1 MTVRRRLRVEWRP
14 GENHQFRIKRE
25 RSVARSTE
33 RVSMLHSTMQIV
45 PNSVPADDSVD
56 MASTGDFVQ
65 LRSVYKSYGENLV
78 VMDHMNLD
86 MRADDR
92 LVVIGPSGSGKSSLL
107 RVMMGLEG
115 IQSGSIGFQGKPYIC
130 GADSG
135 RSKRIDGKLQ
145 RQIGMVFQ
153 HYTLFPHLSVLSN
166 LILAPVKVGGMSK
179 SEATERARMYL
190 DRLGLESKLNAYP
203 SQLSG
208 GQKQRVAIARALML
222 EPKLMLFDEVTSA
235 LDPEM
240 VVEVQHVMMK
250 LAEQK
255 MAMIIVTHDMHF
267 ARDIATRVVFCAS
280 GKVVE
285 QGAPNEMFKCPKEGR
300 TREFLEKVL
309 HLD

>member
-1 MTVRRRLRVEWRP
+1 MAAGAIHRVNIGPQADEAVTSPNGRPMIQLEGVRKSFGDNLVLD
-14 GENHQFRIKRE
+14 GIDL
-25 RSVARSTE
+25 SVA
-33 RVSMLHSTMQIV
+33 H
-45 PNSVPADDSVD
+45 
-56 MASTGDFVQ
+56 
-65 LRSVYKSYGENLV
+65 GEVLV
-78 VMDHMNLD
+78 I
-86 MRADDR
+86 
-92 LVVIGPSGSGKSSLL
+92 IGPSGSGKSSLL

-115 IQSGSIGFQGKPYIC
+115 IQGGKIAFQGQPYIY

-135 RSKRIDGKLQ
+135 RSKRIDTKLQ
-145 RQIGMVFQ
+145 KQIGMVFQ

-166 LILAPVKVGGMSK
+166 LILAPVKVGGLSK
-179 SEATERARMYL
+179 IAATERARMYL
-190 DRLGLESKLNAYP
+190 ARLGLESKLHAYP

-240 VVEVQHVMMK
+240 VIEVQNVMLQ

-280 GKVVE
+280 GKIVE
-285 QGAPNEMFKCPKEGR
+285 QGAPAEMFKCPKETR

>member
-1 MTVRRRLRVEWRP
+1 MKASNLAAVPSRP
-14 GENHQFRIKRE
+14 PH
-25 RSVARSTE
+25 ACD
-33 RVSMLHSTMQIV
+33 LA
-45 PNSVPADDSVD
+45 NSA
-56 MASTGDFVQ
+56 FIQ
-65 LRSVYKSYGENLV
+65 LRNVYKSYGENLV
-78 VMDHMNLD
+78 VMDHMDLD

-92 LVVIGPSGSGKSSLL
+92 LVIIGPSGSGKSSLL
-107 RVMMGLEG
+107 RVMMGLES
-115 IQSGSIGFQGKPYIC
+115 IQGGTIQFQGKPYI
-130 GADSG
+130 
-135 RSKRIDGKLQ
+135 DGNARGKPTDYSLQ
-145 RQIGMVFQ
+145 TQVGMVFQ
-153 HYTLFPHLSVLSN
+153 HYTLFPHLSVLGN
-166 LILAPVKVGGMSK
+166 LILAPMKVHGLPRGQAIEK
-179 SEATERARMYL
+179 ARL
-190 DRLGLESKLNAYP
+190 LLARLGLESKLNVYP

-240 VVEVQHVMMK
+240 VIEVQNVMMQ

-267 ARDIATRVVFCAS
+267 ARHIASRVVFCAN

-285 QGAPNEMFKCPKEGR
+285 QGHPDQLFTQPREPR

>member
-1 MTVRRRLRVEWRP
+1 
-14 GENHQFRIKRE
+14 
-25 RSVARSTE
+25 
-33 RVSMLHSTMQIV
+33 MLSPQIV
-45 PNSVPADDSVD
+45 AVQPDIK
-56 MASTGDFVQ
+56 STACGTAPIAAGDFVQ
-65 LRSVYKSYGENLV
+65 LRDVYKSYGENLV
-78 VMDHMNLD
+78 VMDQMSLN

-92 LVVIGPSGSGKSSLL
+92 LVIIGPSGSGKSSLL

-115 IQSGSIGFQGKPYIC
+115 IQDGEIGFQGKPYIH
-130 GADSG
+130 GANSARG
-135 RSKRIDGKLQ
+135 KRIDPALQ
-145 RQIGMVFQ
+145 KQIGMVFQ
-153 HYTLFPHLSVLSN
+153 HYTLFPHLSVLGN
-166 LILAPVKVGGMSK
+166 LILAPVKVGGVSK
-179 SEATERARMYL
+179 GEATERARTYL
-190 DRLGLESKLNAYP
+190 ARLGLESKLHAYP

-222 EPKLMLFDEVTSA
+222 DPKLMLFDEVTSA

-240 VVEVQHVMMK
+240 VIEVQNVMLQ

-280 GKVVE
+280 GKIVE
-285 QGAPNEMFKCPKEGR
+285 EGVPAEMFKRPKEAR

>member
-1 MTVRRRLRVEWRP
+1 MSASHRVAIAP
-14 GENHQFRIKRE
+14 AV
-25 RSVARSTE
+25 SVA
-33 RVSMLHSTMQIV
+33 
-45 PNSVPADDSVD
+45 PNIA
-56 MASTGDFVQ
+56 GGNFIQ
-65 LRSVYKSYGENLV
+65 LRDVYKSYGEGLV
-78 VMDHMNLD
+78 VMDRLSLD

-92 LVVIGPSGSGKSSLL
+92 LVIIGPSGSGKSSLL
-107 RVMMGLEG
+107 RVMMGLES
-115 IQSGSIGFQGKPYIC
+115 IQGGTISFQGKSY
-130 GADSG
+130 
-135 RSKRIDGKLQ
+135 IDGNSTKGRGKPLDASLQ
-145 RQIGMVFQ
+145 TQIGMVFQ

-166 LILAPVKVGGMSK
+166 LILAPMKVHGLSK
-179 SEATERARMYL
+179 AQATEKARMFL
-190 DRLGLESKLNAYP
+190 ARLGLENKLNAYP

-240 VVEVQHVMMK
+240 VTEVQNVMMQ
-250 LAEQK
+250 LAEEK

-267 ARDIATRVVFCAS
+267 AKNIASRVVFCAN

-285 QGAPNEMFKCPKEGR
+285 QGPPSQIFTQPTEPR

>member
-1 MTVRRRLRVEWRP
+1 MNAHTSIEIQTLDEEPSPETYPAFVELR
-14 GENHQFRIKRE
+14 
-25 RSVARSTE
+25 
-33 RVSMLHSTMQIV
+33 
-45 PNSVPADDSVD
+45 D
-56 MASTGDFVQ
+56 
-65 LRSVYKSYGENLV
+65 VYKSYGANLV
-78 VMDHMNLD
+78 VMNAMTLD

-92 LVVIGPSGSGKSSLL
+92 LVIIGPSGSGKSSLL
-107 RVMMGLEG
+107 RCMMGLEG
-115 IQSGSIGFQGKPYIC
+115 IQGGEIRFQGRRYIQ
-130 GADSG
+130 GGPGYAPTG
-135 RSKRIDGKLQ
+135 IDRALQ

-153 HYTLFPHLSVLSN
+153 HYTLFPHLSVLAN
-166 LILAPVKVGGMSK
+166 LILAPVKVGGMSRQ
-179 SEATERARMYL
+179 EATERARAYL
-190 DRLGLESKLNAYP
+190 VRLGLESKLLAYP

-240 VVEVQHVMMK
+240 VIEVQNVMLQ

-267 ARDIATRVVFCAS
+267 ARDIATRVVFCANGS
-280 GKVVE
+280 IVE
-285 QGAPNEMFKCPKEGR
+285 QGPPGRLFRQPKEAR

>member
-1 MTVRRRLRVEWRP
+1 MLSPQAMVAKPHVPSTVPEFSP
-14 GENHQFRIKRE
+14 
-25 RSVARSTE
+25 ST
-33 RVSMLHSTMQIV
+33 
-45 PNSVPADDSVD
+45 
-56 MASTGDFVQ
+56 TGDFVQ
-65 LRSVYKSYGENLV
+65 FRDVYKSYGENLV
-78 VMDHMNLD
+78 VMDNMNLD

-92 LVVIGPSGSGKSSLL
+92 LVIIGPSGSGKSSLL

-115 IQSGSIGFQGKPYIC
+115 VQGGQIGFQGKPYIY

-135 RSKRIDGKLQ
+135 RPKRIDAKLQ
-145 RQIGMVFQ
+145 KQIGMVFQ

-166 LILAPVKVGGMSK
+166 LVLAPVKAGGISK
-179 SEATERARMYL
+179 AEATERARLYL
-190 DRLGLESKLNAYP
+190 ARLGLESKLHSYP

-240 VVEVQHVMMK
+240 VIEVQNVMLH

-280 GKVVE
+280 GKIVE
-285 QGAPNEMFKCPKEGR
+285 QGAPAEMFKCPREAR

>member
-1 MTVRRRLRVEWRP
+1 MLSSQTMIAQHDVPPAVIDFSP
-14 GENHQFRIKRE
+14 SASGEFVQFR
-25 RSVARSTE
+25 
-33 RVSMLHSTMQIV
+33 
-45 PNSVPADDSVD
+45 D
-56 MASTGDFVQ
+56 
-65 LRSVYKSYGENLV
+65 VYKSYGENLV

-86 MRADDR
+86 MREDDR
-92 LVVIGPSGSGKSSLL
+92 LVIIGPSGSGKSSLL

-115 IQSGSIGFQGKPYIC
+115 IQGGQIGFQGKPYIF
-130 GADSG
+130 GADAG
-135 RSKRIDGKLQ
+135 RAKRIDARLQ
-145 RQIGMVFQ
+145 KQIGMVFQ
-153 HYTLFPHLSVLSN
+153 HYTLFPHLSVLGN
-166 LILAPVKVGGMSK
+166 LILAPVKVGGLSK
-179 SEATERARMYL
+179 AEATERARLYL
-190 DRLGLESKLNAYP
+190 ARLGLESKLHAYP

-240 VVEVQHVMMK
+240 VIEVQNVMLQ

-280 GKVVE
+280 GKIVE
-285 QGAPNEMFKCPKEGR
+285 QGAPADMFKCPKQAR

>member
-1 MTVRRRLRVEWRP
+1 MNSPYL
-14 GENHQFRIKRE
+14 
-25 RSVARSTE
+25 VAAQPQPVIAS
-33 RVSMLHSTMQIV
+33 
-45 PNSVPADDSVD
+45 NS
-56 MASTGDFVQ
+56 ASGDFIQ
-65 LRSVYKSYGENLV
+65 LRGVCKSYGEQLV
-78 VMDHMNLD
+78 VMDNLNLD

-92 LVVIGPSGSGKSSLL
+92 LVIIGPSGSGKSSLL
-107 RVMMGLEG
+107 RVLMGLEG
-115 IQSGSIGFQGKPYIC
+115 IQGGTISFQGKPYI
-130 GADSG
+130 SG
-135 RSKRIDGKLQ
+135 TGGRGKLDDGL
-145 RQIGMVFQ
+145 RNQIGMVFQ

-166 LILAPVKVGGMSK
+166 LILAPTKVHGLSRT
-179 SEATERARMYL
+179 EATEKARVYL
-190 DRLGLESKLNAYP
+190 ARLGLESKLNAYP

-240 VVEVQHVMMK
+240 VIEVQNVMMQ

-267 ARDIATRVVFCAS
+267 ARHIATRVVFCAN

-285 QGAPNEMFKCPKEGR
+285 QGPPEQIFTQPKEAR

>member
-1 MTVRRRLRVEWRP
+1 MLLSQTQAQPVTKSALP
-14 GENHQFRIKRE
+14 GTLSSNPVT
-25 RSVARSTE
+25 SA
-33 RVSMLHSTMQIV
+33 
-45 PNSVPADDSVD
+45 
-56 MASTGDFVQ
+56 DFVQ
-65 LRSVYKSYGENLV
+65 LRDVYKSYGENLV
-78 VMDHMNLD
+78 VMDRMSLD

-115 IQSGSIGFQGKPYIC
+115 VQGGEIAFQGKPYIAA
-130 GADSG
+130 G
-135 RSKRIDGKLQ
+135 KKIDAKLQ
-145 RQIGMVFQ
+145 KQIGMVFQ
-153 HYTLFPHLSVLSN
+153 HYTLFPHLSVLGN
-166 LILAPVKVGGMSK
+166 LILAPMKVGGATK
-179 SEATERARMYL
+179 AQATERARMYL
-190 DRLGLESKLNAYP
+190 ARLGLESKLNAYP

-240 VVEVQHVMMK
+240 VIEVQNVMLQ

-267 ARDIATRVVFCAS
+267 ARDIGTRVVFCAS

-285 QGAPNEMFKCPKEGR
+285 QGPPAEIFKCPRESR

>member
-1 MTVRRRLRVEWRP
+1 MNSPYL
-14 GENHQFRIKRE
+14 
-25 RSVARSTE
+25 VAAQS
-33 RVSMLHSTMQIV
+33 Q
-45 PNSVPADDSVD
+45 PAI
-56 MASTGDFVQ
+56 ASTSASGDFIQ
-65 LRSVYKSYGENLV
+65 LRGVCKSYGEQLV
-78 VMDHMNLD
+78 VMDNMNLD

-92 LVVIGPSGSGKSSLL
+92 LVIIGPSGSGKSSLL
-107 RVMMGLEG
+107 RVLMGLEG
-115 IQSGSIGFQGKPYIC
+115 IQGGTINFQGKPYIC
-130 GADSG
+130 GNVG
-135 RSKRIDGKLQ
+135 RGKLDPRLQ
-145 RQIGMVFQ
+145 NQIGMVFQ

-166 LILAPVKVGGMSK
+166 LILAPTKVHGLSRA
-179 SEATERARMYL
+179 EATEKARVYL
-190 DRLGLESKLNAYP
+190 ARLGLESKLNAYP

-240 VVEVQHVMMK
+240 VIEVQNVMLQ

-267 ARDIATRVVFCAS
+267 ARHIATRVVFCAN

-285 QGAPNEMFKCPKEGR
+285 QGPPEQIFTQPKEAR

>member
-1 MTVRRRLRVEWRP
+1 MNSPYL
-14 GENHQFRIKRE
+14 
-25 RSVARSTE
+25 VAAQPQPAIAS
-33 RVSMLHSTMQIV
+33 
-45 PNSVPADDSVD
+45 NSA
-56 MASTGDFVQ
+56 AGDFIQ
-65 LRSVYKSYGENLV
+65 LRGVCKSYGEQLV
-78 VMDHMNLD
+78 VMDNMNLD

-92 LVVIGPSGSGKSSLL
+92 LVIIGPSGSGKSSLL
-107 RVMMGLEG
+107 RVLMGLEG
-115 IQSGSIGFQGKPYIC
+115 IQGGTISFQGKPYI
-130 GADSG
+130 SG
-135 RSKRIDGKLQ
+135 SAGRGKLDEKL
-145 RQIGMVFQ
+145 RNQIGMVFQ

-166 LILAPVKVGGMSK
+166 LILAPTKVHGLSK
-179 SEATERARMYL
+179 AEATERARLYL
-190 DRLGLESKLNAYP
+190 ARLGLESKLNAYP

-240 VVEVQHVMMK
+240 VIEVQNVMMQ

-267 ARDIATRVVFCAS
+267 ARHIATRVVFCAN

-285 QGAPNEMFKCPKEGR
+285 QGPPEQIFTQPKEAR

>member
-1 MTVRRRLRVEWRP
+1 MPVPTVMAIEPRISLASDSS
-14 GENHQFRIKRE
+14 GE
-25 RSVARSTE
+25 
-33 RVSMLHSTMQIV
+33 
-45 PNSVPADDSVD
+45 
-56 MASTGDFVQ
+56 GFVQ
-65 LRSVYKSYGENLV
+65 LRDVYKSYGENLV
-78 VMDHMNLD
+78 VMDHMDLS

-92 LVVIGPSGSGKSSLL
+92 LVIIGPSGSGKSSLL
-107 RVMMGLEG
+107 RVMMGLES
-115 IQSGSIGFQGKPYIC
+115 IQGGTISFQGKAY
-130 GADSG
+130 
-135 RSKRIDGKLQ
+135 IDGNARKNHGKPLDTKLQ
-145 RQIGMVFQ
+145 TQIGMVFQ

-166 LILAPVKVGGMSK
+166 LILAPMKVHGLGK
-179 SEATERARMYL
+179 AQATEKARL
-190 DRLGLESKLNAYP
+190 FLARLGLESKLNAYP

-240 VVEVQHVMMK
+240 VIEVQNVMMQ
-250 LAEQK
+250 LAQEK

-267 ARDIATRVVFCAS
+267 ARNIATRVVFCAN

-285 QGAPNEMFKCPKEGR
+285 QGPPAQIFTQPKEGR

>member
-1 MTVRRRLRVEWRP
+1 MTSPYL
-14 GENHQFRIKRE
+14 
-25 RSVARSTE
+25 VASQPQ
-33 RVSMLHSTMQIV
+33 SPI
-45 PNSVPADDSVD
+45 
-56 MASTGDFVQ
+56 ASSSASGDFIQ
-65 LRSVYKSYGENLV
+65 LRGVCKSYGEQLV
-78 VMDHMNLD
+78 VMDNMNLD

-92 LVVIGPSGSGKSSLL
+92 LVIIGPSGSGKSSLL
-107 RVMMGLEG
+107 RVLMGLEG
-115 IQSGSIGFQGKPYIC
+115 IQGGTISFQGKPYIN
-130 GADSG
+130 GATG
-135 RSKRIDGKLQ
+135 RGKLDESL
-145 RQIGMVFQ
+145 RNQIGMVFQ
-153 HYTLFPHLSVLSN
+153 HYTLFPHLSVLGN
-166 LILAPVKVGGMSK
+166 LILAPCKVHGLSRA
-179 SEATERARMYL
+179 EATEKARLYL
-190 DRLGLESKLNAYP
+190 ARLGLESKLNAYP

-240 VVEVQHVMMK
+240 VIEVQNVMMQ

-267 ARDIATRVVFCAS
+267 AKHIATRVVFCAN

-285 QGAPNEMFKCPKEGR
+285 QGPPEQIFTQPKEAR

>member
-1 MTVRRRLRVEWRP
+1 M
-14 GENHQFRIKRE
+14 
-25 RSVARSTE
+25 
-33 RVSMLHSTMQIV
+33 
-45 PNSVPADDSVD
+45 SVPQSVVVPAQVQA
-56 MASTGDFVQ
+56 ASRAGSPAIGFV
-65 LRSVYKSYGENLV
+65 RFHEAYKSYGPNLV
-78 VMDHMNLD
+78 VMDKINLE

-92 LVVIGPSGSGKSSLL
+92 LVIIGPSGSGKSSLL

-115 IQSGSIGFQGKPYIC
+115 MQGGRIDFQGQPYIH

-135 RSKRIDGKLQ
+135 RAKRIDAKLQ
-145 RQIGMVFQ
+145 KQIGMVFQ
-153 HYTLFPHLSVLSN
+153 HYTLFPHLSVLGN
-166 LILAPVKVGGMSK
+166 LILAPVKVGGFSK
-179 SEATERARMYL
+179 VEATERARTYL
-190 DRLGLESKLNAYP
+190 ARLGLESKLHAYP

-240 VVEVQHVMMK
+240 VIEVQNVMLQ
-250 LAEQK
+250 LADQK

-267 ARDIATRVVFCAS
+267 ARDIATRVVFCAG
-280 GKVVE
+280 GKIIE
-285 QGAPNEMFKCPKEGR
+285 EGAPAEMFKCPKEAR